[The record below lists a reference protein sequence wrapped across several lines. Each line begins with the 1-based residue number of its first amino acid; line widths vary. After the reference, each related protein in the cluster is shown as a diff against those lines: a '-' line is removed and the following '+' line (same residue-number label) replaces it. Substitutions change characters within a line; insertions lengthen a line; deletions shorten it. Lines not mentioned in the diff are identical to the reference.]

1 LLPKHFIL
9 VLRPLEAMKKYKR
22 KAANILLVVFSA
34 ILLSAFSHVHE
45 HIEKNSQEITVVHAH
60 EVSGEAPGNVSRSFV
75 EQTGFDNRALQD
87 FTIHSIQEFHTQ
99 LSHTGFVRIKTM
111 VEQFK
116 APVKVYKQ
124 IRKFLI

>member
-1 LLPKHFIL
+1 
-9 VLRPLEAMKKYKR
+9 MKKLKR

-34 ILLSAFSHVHE
+34 ILLSSFSHVHE
-45 HIEKNSQEITVVHAH
+45 HIQESSQEITVIHAH
-60 EVSGEAPGNVSRSFV
+60 ETSGEAPGNVSRSFV
-75 EQTGFDNRALQD
+75 DQAGFENRAFQD

-99 LSHTGFVRIKTM
+99 LSHTGFVQIKIT
-111 VEQFK
+111 VEKFK